1 MRIASED
8 WLTRMNINTKRYIE
22 NYIKIRDKKGKIIP
36 LTLNTPQQRLYD
48 IIKEQKQASK
58 PVRIII
64 LKARQMGFSTLTE
77 SILFKDTVTKF
88 NRRTGIITHLASATT
103 NLFNM
108 SKLMLD
114 NLPDDIKP
122 SIKRSNA
129 QELIFDN
136 DSGTGL
142 KSRIKCMTAGTKGVG
157 RSDTFDNLHL
167 SELAFWEGDV
177 TATLT
182 GLFQA
187 VPNHPDTMII
197 IESTANGYEKFK
209 ELWDQAVNGESD
221 FIPLFVAW
229 YELPEYAMTYSG
241 FTLTDEEVK
250 LKERYN
256 LTNEQLEWR
265 RWCIKNNCQGSVEQ
279 FHQEYPSSP
288 DEAFISTG
296 RCIFDKDAII
306 NRLRYVPKPIKQGY
320 FTYDEECAKQNVM
333 KDIRWVNDKKG
344 CIKLFKLPN
353 MPHFTSYAIGGD
365 TAGETL
371 GDYFSSDVIDAKG
384 LEQVATLHMQTDE
397 GLYAKQMYCLGVYYN
412 NALMAIETNFSTYT
426 QKKLEELGYP
436 NFYVRETIDRFDK
449 SVTKQFGFNTNKK
462 TKPLIL
468 NELVD
473 LVRDF
478 TDIFNDE
485 RTLREMLTMVK
496 KEGGKQEAEEGY
508 HDDKVMSMAI
518 AQHAVGQV
526 VFVNEPII
534 MPQQTHFNIEKQYQP
549 HYDYGEEITVI

>member
-1 MRIASED
+1 
-8 WLTRMNINTKRYIE
+8 MNINTKRYIE
-22 NYIKIRDKKGKIIP
+22 KYIKIRNKEGSIID
-36 LTLNTPQQRLYD
+36 LKLNGPQQKLYD
-48 IIKEQKQASK
+48 IIKEQKQAKK

-77 SILFKDTVTKF
+77 SILFKETVTKF
-88 NRRTGIITHLASATT
+88 NRRTGIITHLATATT

-108 SKLMLD
+108 SKLMFD
-114 NLPDDIKP
+114 YLPEDMKP
-122 SIKRSNA
+122 SIKKSNA
-129 QELIFDN
+129 QELVFDN

-187 VPNHPDTMII
+187 VPNLPDTMII

-229 YELPEYAMTYSG
+229 YELPEYSMPYSG
-241 FTLTDEEVK
+241 FKLTEEEEK
-250 LKERYN
+250 LKELYN
-256 LTNEQLEWR
+256 LTNDQLEWR

-279 FHQEYPSSP
+279 FRQEYPSSP

-306 NRLRYVPKPIKQGY
+306 DRLKRVPKPIKQGY
-320 FTYDEECAKQNVM
+320 FTYNEELAKQNIM
-333 KDIRWVNDKKG
+333 ADIRWVNDKKG
-344 CIKLFKLPN
+344 CIKIFKLPN
-353 MPHFTSYAIGGD
+353 MPQFTKYALGGD

-371 GDYFSSDVIDAKG
+371 GDFFSSDVVDAKT
-384 LEQVATLHMQTDE
+384 LEQVATLHLQTDE
-397 GLYAKQMYCLGVYYN
+397 GLYAKQMYCLGKYYEW
-412 NALMAIETNFSTYT
+412 ALIAVETNFSTYT

-436 NFYVRETIDRFDK
+436 NFYVRETVDK
-449 SVTKQFGFNTNKK
+449 YDKKVTKQFGFNTNRK

-468 NELVD
+468 AGLVE
-473 LVRDF
+473 LVRDYPE
-478 TDIFNDE
+478 IFNDE

-496 KEGGKQEAEEGY
+496 KEDGKQEAEDGY
-508 HDDKVMSMAI
+508 HDDKVMSIAI
-518 AQHAVGQV
+518 THTAVSQV
-526 VFVNEPII
+526 DLMELPII
-534 MPQQTHFNIEKQYQP
+534 VNPRYSFDIERQTETQ
-549 HYDYGEEITVI
+549 YDYGEPIVVV

>member
-1 MRIASED
+1 
-8 WLTRMNINTKRYIE
+8 MNINTQRYIE
-22 NYIKIRDKKGKIIP
+22 KYIKIRNKEGKIIG
-36 LTLNTPQQRLYD
+36 LKLNSPQQKLYD
-48 IIKEQKQASK
+48 IIKEQKKAKK

-88 NRRTGIITHLASATT
+88 NRRTGIITHLSTATT

-114 NLPDDIKP
+114 NLPDDLKP
-122 SIKRSNA
+122 SIKKSNA

-142 KSRIKCMTAGTKGVG
+142 KSRIKCMTAGTSGVG

-187 VPNHPDTMII
+187 VPNLPDTMII
-197 IESTANGYEKFK
+197 IESTANGFEKFK

-229 YELPEYAMTYSG
+229 HELPEYSMSYSG
-241 FTLTDEEVK
+241 FKLTREEIE
-250 LKERYN
+250 LKELYN
-256 LTNEQLEWR
+256 LTDDQLEWR
-265 RWCIKNNCQGSVEQ
+265 RWCIRNNCQGSVEQ

-296 RCIFDKDAII
+296 KCIFDKDAII
-306 NRLRYVPKPIKQGY
+306 NRLKHVPKPIKQGY
-320 FTYDEECAKQNVM
+320 FVYDEESAQQNIM
-333 KDIRWVNDKKG
+333 TDIRWVNDKRG

-353 MPHFTSYAIGGD
+353 MPHFTKYALGGD

-371 GDYFSSDVIDAKG
+371 GDFFSSDVVDAKT
-384 LEQVATLHMQTDE
+384 LEQVATVHMQTDE
-397 GLYAKQMYCLGVYYN
+397 DLYAKQMYCLGMYYN
-412 NALMAIETNFSTYT
+412 KALIAIETNYSTFP

-436 NFYVRETIDRFDK
+436 NFYVRETVDRYDK
-449 SVTKQFGFNTNKK
+449 SVTKQFGFNTNRK
-462 TKPLIL
+462 TKPVIL
-468 NELVD
+468 ADLVELV
-473 LVRDF
+473 REH

-496 KEGGKQEAEEGY
+496 KENGKQEAEEGY
-508 HDDKVMSMAI
+508 HDDKVMSIAI
-518 AQHAVGQV
+518 THKAVGQV
-526 VFVNEPII
+526 IFDEEPII
-534 MPQQTHFNIEKQYQP
+534 INPQTHFNIEK
-549 HYDYGEEITVI
+549 HFTNAYDYGEEMTIV

>member
-1 MRIASED
+1 MGK
-8 WLTRMNINTKRYIE
+8 MNINTQKYIE
-22 NYIKIRDKKGKIIP
+22 KYIKIRNKEGKIIS
-36 LTLNTPQQRLYD
+36 LTLNRPQQKLYD
-48 IIKEQKQASK
+48 IIKEQKQAKK

-77 SILFKDTVTKF
+77 SILFKETVTKF
-88 NRRTGIITHLASATT
+88 NRRSGIITHLATATT

-114 NLPDDIKP
+114 NLPEDMRP
-122 SIKRSNA
+122 SVKKSNA

-136 DSGTGL
+136 DTGTGL
-142 KSRIKCMTAGTKGVG
+142 KSKIKCMTAGTSGVG

-187 VPNHPDTMII
+187 VPNLPDTMII

-221 FIPLFVAW
+221 FVPLFVAW
-229 YELPEYAMTYSG
+229 HELPEYSMPYSG
-241 FTLTDEEVK
+241 FKLTPEEEE
-250 LKERYN
+250 LKELYN
-256 LTNEQLEWR
+256 LTNDQLEWR
-265 RWCIKNNCQGSVEQ
+265 RWCIRNNCQGSVEQ

-296 RCIFDKDAII
+296 KCIFDKDAVI
-306 NRLRYVPKPIKQGY
+306 NRLKYVPKPIKQGY
-320 FTYDEECAKQNVM
+320 FKYNEELAKRNIM
-333 KDIRWVNDKKG
+333 TDIEWVNDKRG
-344 CIKLFKLPN
+344 CIKIFRMPN
-353 MPHFTSYAIGGD
+353 TPQFTKYVVGGD
-365 TAGETL
+365 TAGETE
-371 GDYFSSDVIDAKG
+371 GDFFSADVIDAKS
-384 LEQVATLHMQTDE
+384 LEQVATLHLQTDE
-397 GLYAKQMYCLGVYYN
+397 GLYARQMYCLGMYYGF
-412 NALMAIETNFSTYT
+412 ALMAIETNFSTYP
-426 QKKLEELGYP
+426 QKKLEEFGYT
-436 NFYVRETIDRFDK
+436 NFYVRETVDRFDK
-449 SVTKQFGFNTNKK
+449 SVTRQFGFNTNRK

-468 NELVD
+468 AGLVE
-473 LVRDF
+473 LVRDH
-478 TDIFNDE
+478 TDVFNDE

-526 VFVNEPII
+526 VFTNEPIVVN
-534 MPQQTHFNIEKQYQP
+534 PQYHFNLERQNETQ
-549 HYDYGEEITVI
+549 YDYGDVITPI

>member
-1 MRIASED
+1 
-8 WLTRMNINTKRYIE
+8 MNINTQRYIE
-22 NYIKIRDKKGKIIP
+22 EYIKIRNKEGNIVGLK
-36 LTLNTPQQRLYD
+36 LNGPQQRLYD
-48 IIKEQKQASK
+48 IIKEQKRAKK
-58 PVRIII
+58 PVRVII

-77 SILFKDTVTKF
+77 SIIFKETATKF
-88 NRRTGIITHLASATT
+88 NRRSGIITHLSTATT

-114 NLPDDIKP
+114 NLPQDIKP
-122 SIKRSNA
+122 SVKKSNA

-136 DSGTGL
+136 DAGTGL
-142 KSRIKCMTAGTKGVG
+142 KSKIKCMTAGTSGVG
-157 RSDTFDNLHL
+157 RSDTFDALHL

-187 VPNHPDTMII
+187 VPNLPDTMII

-229 YELPEYAMTYSG
+229 YELPEYSMPYSG
-241 FTLTDEEVK
+241 FKLTPEEIE
-250 LKERYN
+250 LKELYN
-256 LTNEQLEWR
+256 LTDDQLEWR
-265 RWCIKNNCQGSVEQ
+265 RWCIRNNCQGSVEQ

-306 NRLRYVPKPIKQGY
+306 NRLRHVPKPIKQGY
-320 FTYDEECAKQNVM
+320 FIYNEELAKRNIM
-333 KDIRWVNDKKG
+333 SDIQWVNDKRG

-353 MPHFTSYAIGGD
+353 MPQFTKYALGGD

-371 GDYFSSDVIDAKG
+371 GDFFSSDVVDAKS

-397 GLYAKQMYCLGVYYN
+397 GLYAKQMYCLGMYYN
-412 NALMAIETNFSTYT
+412 KALIAVETNFSTYP

-436 NFYVRETIDRFDK
+436 NFYVRETVDRFDK
-449 SVTKQFGFNTNKK
+449 TVTKQFGFNTNRK

-468 NELVD
+468 SGLVE
-473 LVRDF
+473 LVRDY

-496 KEGGKQEAEEGY
+496 KENGKQEAEDGY

-518 AQHAVGQV
+518 TQQAVSQV
-526 VFVNEPII
+526 VFNEEPIFVN
-534 MPQQTHFNIEKQYQP
+534 PQYNFNAEKYNQKQY
-549 HYDYGEEITVI
+549 DWGEEMTIV

>member
-1 MRIASED
+1 
-8 WLTRMNINTKRYIE
+8 MNINTKRYIE
-22 NYIKIRDKKGKIIP
+22 KYIKIRNKEGKIID
-36 LTLNTPQQRLYD
+36 LKLNHPQQKLYD
-48 IIKEQKQASK
+48 IIKEQKQAKK

-77 SILFKDTVTKF
+77 SILFKETATKF
-88 NRRTGIITHLASATT
+88 NRRTGIITHLATATT

-114 NLPDDIKP
+114 NLPDDMKP
-122 SIKRSNA
+122 SVKRSNA

-142 KSRIKCMTAGTKGVG
+142 KSRIKCMTAGTSGVG

-187 VPNHPDTMII
+187 VPNLPDTMII

-229 YELPEYAMTYSG
+229 YELPEYSMPYSG
-241 FTLTDEEVK
+241 FKLTEEEER
-250 LKERYN
+250 LKATYN
-256 LTNEQLEWR
+256 LTNDQLEWR
-265 RWCIKNNCQGSVEQ
+265 RWCIRNNCQGSVEQ

-296 RCIFDKDAII
+296 RCIFDKNAIVE
-306 NRLRYVPKPIKQGY
+306 RLKHVPKPIKQGY
-320 FTYDEECAKQNVM
+320 FTYNEEAFKRNVM
-333 KDIRWVNDKKG
+333 TDIKWVNDKQG
-344 CIKLFKLPN
+344 CIKIYKMPN
-353 MPHFTSYAIGGD
+353 MPQFTKYALGGD
-365 TAGETL
+365 TAGETQ
-371 GDYFSSDVIDAKG
+371 GDFFSSDVVDAKS
-384 LEQVATLHMQTDE
+384 LEQVASLHMQTDE
-397 GLYAKQMYCLGVYYN
+397 GLFAAQMYCLGKYYEW
-412 NALMAIETNFSTYT
+412 ALIANETNFSTYP

-449 SVTKQFGFNTNKK
+449 SVTKQFGFNTNRK
-462 TKPLIL
+462 TKPLML
-468 NELVD
+468 ASLVE
-473 LVRDF
+473 LVRDH

-496 KEGGKQEAEEGY
+496 KENGKQEAEDGY
-508 HDDKVMSMAI
+508 HDDKVMSIAI
-518 AQHAVGQV
+518 THNAVSQV
-526 VFVNEPII
+526 DLTQMPII
-534 MPQQTHFNIEKQYQP
+534 VDPTTHFGFTQKQYQSN
-549 HYDYGEEITVI
+549 YADYGEEITVV

>member
-1 MRIASED
+1 
-8 WLTRMNINTKRYIE
+8 MNINTKEYIE
-22 NYIKIRDKKGKIIP
+22 KYIKIRDKEGKIID
-36 LTLNTPQQRLYD
+36 LKLNTPQQKLYD
-48 IIKEQKQASK
+48 IIKEQKKARK

-77 SILFKDTVTKF
+77 SILFKETVTKF

-114 NLPDDIKP
+114 NLPEDMKP

-136 DSGTGL
+136 DRGTGL
-142 KSRIKCMTAGTKGVG
+142 ESRIKCMTAGTSGVG

-187 VPNHPDTMII
+187 VPNLPDTMII

-209 ELWDQAVNGESD
+209 ELWDMAVNGESD

-229 YELPEYAMTYSG
+229 YELPEYTMPYTG
-241 FTLTDEEVK
+241 FKLTEEEQK
-250 LKERYN
+250 LKETYN
-256 LTNEQLEWR
+256 LTDDQLEWR
-265 RWCIKNNCQGSVEQ
+265 RWCIRNNCQGNVEQ

-296 RCIFDKDAII
+296 RCIFDKEAVIE
-306 NRLRYVPKPIKQGY
+306 RLKHIEKPIKRGY
-320 FTYDEECAKQNVM
+320 FTYNEEKSQSNVM
-333 KDIRWVNDKKG
+333 TDIQWVNDPKG
-344 CIKLFKLPN
+344 YIKLYKLPN
-353 MPHFTSYAIGGD
+353 MPQFTKYALGGD
-365 TAGETL
+365 TAGETN
-371 GDYFSSDVIDAKG
+371 GDFFSADVIDAKT

-397 GLYAKQMYCLGVYYN
+397 DLFAKQMYCLGKYYGW
-412 NALMAIETNFSTYT
+412 ALMSIETNFSTYP
-426 QKKLEELGYP
+426 QKKLEEYGYP
-436 NFYVRETIDRFDK
+436 SFYVRETVDRFDK
-449 SVTKQFGFNTNKK
+449 SVTKQFGFNTNRK

-468 NELVD
+468 ASLVELV
-473 LVRDF
+473 REH
-478 TDIFNDE
+478 TDVFNDD

-496 KEGGKQEAEEGY
+496 KEDGKQEAEQGY

-518 AQHAVGQV
+518 AQHAVTQV
-526 VFVNEPII
+526 VLRDTITYVD
-534 MPQQTHFNIEKQYQP
+534 PQYHFTSQRERQTKR
-549 HYDYGEEITVI
+549 DYGERIVVI